1 MAKRKNGNPET
12 MPEPPCYLI
21 DLLPRRAP
29 EERAAQYSAFV
40 RYLRREKETKEE
52 GMQGKLLE
60 LIGRHRRGITESL
73 RGINV
78 LDVDGETFGLIGDM
92 KRVLALMQEIET
104 KYDKEPHEK

>member
-1 MAKRKNGNPET
+1 
-12 MPEPPCYLI
+12 
-21 DLLPRRAP
+21 
-29 EERAAQYSAFV
+29 
-40 RYLRREKETKEE
+40 
-52 GMQGKLLE
+52 MQGKLLE
-60 LIGRHRRGITESL
+60 LISRHRRGITESL